1 MLNKS
6 FAVIF
11 TLLLF
16 SSTAFADFKGYL
28 DIKMSAQNVE
38 TTSRQYIANGNLRS
52 ESKVNIPGMG
62 EKKVTTIMKA
72 SNPDLVIS
80 IDEQNK
86 TYSEIN
92 LKDLPMMQFEEDD
105 EGEDEGEEAEVKVEK
120 LGRGKVLGYN
130 CDHVRIISEDQTTEL
145 WVTKD
150 VLGFE
155 TFSEMTRQDEKQ
167 NEGLM
172 KSLQVSGLNGFPLK
186 MKEASTGMTWEVT
199 KIKKQNVPASKF
211 EVPAGYKK
219 QSMPGMGSMS
229 QEQRDQM
236 QKMMEKMKA
245 MKQN

>member
-38 TTSRQYIANGNLRS
+38 TTSRQYIADGNLRS

-62 EKKVTTIMKA
+62 EKKITTIMKA

-80 IDEQNK
+80 IDEENK

-92 LKDLPMMQFEEDD
+92 LKDLPMMQDEDEE
-105 EGEDEGEEAEVKVEK
+105 EGEEAEVKVEK
-120 LGRGKVLGYN
+120 LGWEKVLGYN
-130 CDHVRIISEDQTTEL
+130 CDHVRVTSEDQTTEL

-150 VLGFE
+150 VLGFD

-167 NEGLM
+167 NKGLM
-172 KSLQVSGLNGFPLK
+172 KSLQASGLNGFPLK

-199 KIKKQNVPASKF
+199 KIEKQNVPASKF

-245 MKQN
+245 MK